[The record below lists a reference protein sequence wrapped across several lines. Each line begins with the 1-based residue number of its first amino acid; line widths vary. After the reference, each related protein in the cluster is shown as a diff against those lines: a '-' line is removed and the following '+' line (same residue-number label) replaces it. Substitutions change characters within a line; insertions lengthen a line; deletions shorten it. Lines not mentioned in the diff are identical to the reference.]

1 MMLAQTKRG
10 EKIERHSRDQIV
22 VLRRTDVRAVVRIAR
37 LQSQAE
43 ILPIIWRRFHVTSL
57 VSEWRSRNPSAPLL
71 VFRGIQA
78 RRATGRTDRC
88 VSAFVY
94 GKEMRE
100 VYRRRARPL
109 RPEPDTL
116 SRREH

>member
-10 EKIERHSRDQIV
+10 EKIERHRCDQIV
-22 VLRRTDVRAVVRIAR
+22 IFRRTDVRTIMWIAG
-37 LQSQAE
+37 LQAYTK
-43 ILPIIWRRFHVTSL
+43 ILPIVRRRFHVTSL
-57 VSEWRSRNPSAPLL
+57 ASEWRSRNPSGRLL

-78 RRATGRTDRC
+78 RRATGRIDRC

-116 SRREH
+116 SRRKH

>member
-1 MMLAQTKRG
+1 MMLAQTESG
-10 EKIERHSRDQIV
+10 EKIERHRRDQIV
-22 VLRRTDVRAVVRIAR
+22 VLWRTDVRAVMWIAG
-37 LQSQAE
+37 LQAYTK
-43 ILPIIWRRFHVTSL
+43 ILPIVRRRFHVTSL
-57 VSEWRSRNPSAPLL
+57 ASEWRRQNPPARLL